1 MQYTK
6 AQINSNILKAL
17 EAGRSNDD
25 ALDLFLKMNME
36 NDLSNE
42 RPFIRQGPS
51 PSDVYENLIGNHVID
66 KDDIKLELTKNSKI
80 PTQRLVV
87 KLSPICTLYAAKSYA
102 SLQVTINEKP
112 LTSMYLK
119 LYRAEDVALWMIRQ
133 KQHLEKYMEGWD
145 AVLSKACKKAKSNR
159 LAFLGIRAI
168 FTDAMKDYPRIKY
181 TIIEQKQRAK
191 IMVKIP
197 HTHLGVTLYAWWS
210 SYREELPKQI
220 ESLKQIIDTHCKSN
234 ITNFFIY
241 RK

>member
-6 AQINSNILKAL
+6 LQINNNIRKAL

-51 PSDVYENLIGNHVID
+51 PSDVHMNLIGNDVID
-66 KDDIKLELTKNSKI
+66 KDDFRLELTKGTKI

-87 KLSPICTLYAAKSYA
+87 KLSPTCTLYAEKSYA
-102 SLQVTINEKP
+102 SLQVTINKKNM
-112 LTSMYLK
+112 TCMYLK
-119 LYRAEDVALWMIRQ
+119 SYKAEDVALWMIRQ
-133 KQHLEKYMEGWD
+133 KRHLEKYMEGWD
-145 AVLSKACKKAKSNR
+145 AVLSQACKKAKSNR
-159 LAFLGIRAI
+159 MAFLAIRVI
-168 FTDAMKDYPRIKY
+168 FTEAMKDYPRIKY
-181 TIIEQKQRAK
+181 AIVEQKQRAK

-220 ESLKQIIDTHCKSN
+220 ESLKQIIDTHSKSN

-241 RK
+241 R

>member
-6 AQINSNILKAL
+6 AQINNNILKAL

-36 NDLSNE
+36 NDLSPE
-42 RPFIRQGPS
+42 RPFIRLGPS
-51 PSDVYENLIGNHVID
+51 PSDIHTNLIDNHVID
-66 KDDIKLELTKNSKI
+66 KDDFKLELTKKSNN
-80 PTQRLVV
+80 PVQRLVV
-87 KLSPICTLYAAKSYA
+87 KLSPICTLYAEKSYA
-102 SLQVTINEKP
+102 SLQVTINDKNM
-112 LTSMYLK
+112 TSIYLK
-119 LYRAEDVALWMIRQ
+119 SYQAEDIALWMIRQ
-133 KQHLEKYMEGWD
+133 KQHLEKYLQGWD
-145 AVLSKACKKAKSNR
+145 TVLSKACKKAKSNR
-159 LAFLGIRAI
+159 LAFLAIRAL

-181 TIIEQKQRAK
+181 AIVEQKQRAK

-220 ESLKQIIDTHCKSN
+220 ESLKQIIDTHSKSN

-241 RK
+241 R

>member
-6 AQINSNILKAL
+6 VQINSNIRRAL
-17 EAGRSNDD
+17 EDGRSNDD

-51 PSDVYENLIGNHVID
+51 PSDVHMNLIGNDVID
-66 KDDIKLELTKNSKI
+66 KDDFRLELTKGTKI

-87 KLSPICTLYAAKSYA
+87 KLSPTCTLYAEKSYA
-102 SLQVTINEKP
+102 SLQVTINEKNM
-112 LTSMYLK
+112 TSIYLK
-119 LYRAEDVALWMIRQ
+119 SYKAEDVALWMIRQ
-133 KQHLEKYMEGWD
+133 KRHLEKYMEGWD
-145 AVLSKACKKAKSNR
+145 AVLSQACKKAKSNR
-159 LAFLGIRAI
+159 MAFLAIRVI
-168 FTDAMKDYPRIKY
+168 FTEAMKDYPRIKY
-181 TIIEQKQRAK
+181 AIVEQKQRAK

-220 ESLKQIIDTHCKSN
+220 ESLKQIIDTHSKSN

-241 RK
+241 R

>member
-6 AQINSNILKAL
+6 VQINNNIRRAL
-17 EAGRSNDD
+17 EDGRSNDD

-51 PSDVYENLIGNHVID
+51 PSDVHMNLIGNDVID
-66 KDDIKLELTKNSKI
+66 KDDFRLELTKGTKI

-87 KLSPICTLYAAKSYA
+87 KLSPTCTLYAEKSYA
-102 SLQVTINEKP
+102 SLQVTINKKNM
-112 LTSMYLK
+112 TCMYLK
-119 LYRAEDVALWMIRQ
+119 SYKAEDVALWMIRQ
-133 KQHLEKYMEGWD
+133 KRHLEKYMEGWD
-145 AVLSKACKKAKSNR
+145 AVLSQACKKAKSNR
-159 LAFLGIRAI
+159 MAFLAIRVI
-168 FTDAMKDYPRIKY
+168 FTEAMKDYPRIKY
-181 TIIEQKQRAK
+181 AIVEQKQRAK

-220 ESLKQIIDTHCKSN
+220 ESLKQIIDTHSKSN

-241 RK
+241 R